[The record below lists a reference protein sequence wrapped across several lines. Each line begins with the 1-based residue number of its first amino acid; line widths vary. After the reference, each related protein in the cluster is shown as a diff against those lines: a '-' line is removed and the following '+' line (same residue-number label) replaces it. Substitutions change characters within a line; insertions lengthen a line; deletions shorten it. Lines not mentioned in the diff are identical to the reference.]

1 MRSPR
6 PFARPL
12 APLVVIR
19 PQTSRHRAPRRLL
32 VALAVAATLSAAA
45 TALGACSP
53 RGDLRRFEQ
62 LEFRTS
68 LVAFAD
74 WWIAAQASRHHV
86 SPFQVRRWL
95 ELGPERLDDA
105 ASRRGSWDLSTDLC
119 SRVPDRGPSFDF
131 RWACIRH
138 DFAWRNAR
146 RLLVDRSHL
155 VRVHRRADRRFLE
168 DMRTH
173 CRARPPRDA
182 VRCQAQAL
190 AYFLG
195 VELVA

>member
-1 MRSPR
+1 MRALRSLVHAAV
-6 PFARPL
+6 AR
-12 APLVVIR
+12 AH
-19 PQTSRHRAPRRLL
+19 PQRRAPRRLL
-32 VALAVAATLSAAA
+32 VALAMVAVLSAAA

-62 LEFRTS
+62 LEFRTP
-68 LVAFAD
+68 LAAFAD
-74 WWIAAQASRHHV
+74 WWIGAQAARHHV
-86 SPFQVRRWL
+86 TPFQVRRWVD
-95 ELGPERLDDA
+95 LGPERLDDA
-105 ASRRGSWDLSTDLC
+105 TSRRGTWDLSTDLC

-146 RLLVDRSHL
+146 RLVVARPELRL
-155 VRVHRRADRRFLE
+155 VRRRADRRFLE
-168 DMRTH
+168 DMRGL
-173 CRARPPRDA
+173 CRACPPREA